1 VDETSPLE
9 VEVSVDPLLLG
20 TVLENMLPEHE
31 RGAKG
36 TFYTP
41 VNEVGFICRKALAAW
56 LGVEDRV
63 EKDRLVDGLREYI
76 EGLKR
81 RRDERE
87 IREFREKLLS
97 VKICDPAVGS
107 GGFLVVM
114 MQMIL
119 SIIQEVEETVG
130 WRADPAIYKARRGF
144 SYINPLFG
152 HYE

>member
-1 VDETSPLE
+1 
-9 VEVSVDPLLLG
+9 
-20 TVLENMLPEHE
+20 LENMLPEHE

-41 VNEVGFICRKALAAW
+41 VNEIGFICRKALAAW

-63 EKDRLVDGLREYI
+63 EKDRLVDGLKEYI

-87 IREFREKLLS
+87 MREFREKLLS
-97 VKICDPAVGS
+97 VKVCDPAVGS

-114 MQMIL
+114 MQT
-119 SIIQEVEETVG
+119 IISPSYRG
-130 WRADPAIYKARRGF
+130 WRRRLVGELTQQSTRPAYSQTYTA
-144 SYINPLFG
+144 ST
-152 HYE
+152 

>member
-20 TVLENMLPEHE
+20 TVLEMLPEHE

-41 VNEVGFICRKALAAW
+41 VNEIGFICRKALAAW

-63 EKDRLVDGLREYI
+63 EKDRLIDGLREYV

-81 RRDERE
+81 QRDERE
-87 IREFREKLLS
+87 IREFREKLFS

-144 SYINPLFG
+144 SCINPLFG